1 LNANIVVLPGDGI
14 GPEVTAEAVR
24 VLELVAREGGH
35 AFSFDAH
42 LMGGCSI
49 DAHGVAL
56 TDEVL
61 AACQASSAV
70 LLGAVGGPK
79 WDDPT
84 AKVRP
89 EQGLLGL
96 RKGLGVF
103 ANLRPVRVLEELI
116 DASPLKPDRLRG
128 VDILVIR
135 ELTGGLYFGQPKGR
149 DRRDGHERAVDT
161 LEYQDFEVSR
171 VVELAFRLAK
181 ARRAK
186 LTSVDK
192 ANVLES
198 SRLWRQIATEI
209 GKANPDVALDHM
221 LVDTAA
227 MRLVTSPASLDVV
240 VTENMFGDILT
251 DEASVLAGSM
261 GMLPSASI
269 GADGPGLYE
278 PIHGSAPDI
287 AGKGIANP
295 VGTILSAAMLLRH
308 SLDLPAEAKRI
319 ETAVDLAIRDGC
331 RTRDLGG
338 TLSTREMADAIVLR
352 LDGRSRPLRTARPAR
367 PARKARSA
375 AAQKV
380 KPKARVGAAKKR
392 SAPRRRRAG

>member
-1 LNANIVVLPGDGI
+1 MKATIVVLPGDGI

-24 VLELVAREGGH
+24 VLEVVARRWGH
-35 AFSFDAH
+35 AFSFPER

-49 DAHGVAL
+49 DRHGTAL

-61 AACQASSAV
+61 ADCRASDAV
-70 LLGAVGGPK
+70 LLGAVGGPR
-79 WDDPT
+79 WDDPG
-84 AKVRP
+84 ARVRP

-103 ANLRPVRVLEELI
+103 ANLRPVKVHPALL
-116 DASPLKPDRLRG
+116 DWSPLKPERLRG

-149 DRRDGHERAVDT
+149 DVRDGHERAVDT
-161 LEYQDFEVSR
+161 LEYHDYEVRR
-171 VVELAFRLAK
+171 VVELAFRLARD
-181 ARRAK
+181 RRRK
-186 LTSVDK
+186 VTSVDK

-198 SRLWRQIATEI
+198 SRLWRQIATAV
-209 GKANPDVALDHM
+209 GKSTPEVALDHM
-221 LVDTAA
+221 LVDTAS
-227 MRLVTSPASLDVV
+227 MRLVQAPASFDVL

-261 GMLPSASI
+261 GMLPSASL
-269 GADGPGLYE
+269 GDGGPGLYE

-308 SLDLPAEAKRI
+308 SLRLPAEAAAVEAAVHAAISEGLR
-319 ETAVDLAIRDGC
+319 TA
-331 RTRDLGG
+331 DLGG
-338 TLSTREMADAIVLR
+338 KLGTRQMADEIVR
-352 LDGRSRPLRTARPAR
+352 
-367 PARKARSA
+367 
-375 AAQKV
+375 
-380 KPKARVGAAKKR
+380 RVEAT
-392 SAPRRRRAG
+392 PR

>member
-1 LNANIVVLPGDGI
+1 MNANIVVLPGDGI
-14 GPEVTAEAVR
+14 GPEVTAEAVK
-24 VLELVAREGGH
+24 VLQLIGKKFGH
-35 AFSFDAH
+35 GFSFTER

-49 DAHGVAL
+49 DAHGTAL
-56 TDEVL
+56 TPEVL
-61 AACQASSAV
+61 KDCQASDAV

-79 WDDPT
+79 WDDPN

-103 ANLRPVRVLEELI
+103 ANLRPVRVHPALL
-116 DASPLKPDRLRG
+116 DSSPLKPDRLVG

-149 DRRDGHERAVDT
+149 ETKDGKERGVDT
-161 LEYQDFEVSR
+161 LEYWDFEIER
-171 VVELAFRLAK
+171 VVKLAFRLAK
-181 ARRAK
+181 GRK
-186 LTSVDK
+186 KKVTSVDK

-198 SRLWRQIATEI
+198 SRLWRQIATGI

-227 MRLVTSPASLDVV
+227 MRLVVAPAQLDVV

-269 GADGPGLYE
+269 GETGPGLYE

-308 SLDLPAEAKRI
+308 SLGLEAEAAVI
-319 ETAVDLAIRDGC
+319 EKAVDQAITDGC
-331 RTRDLGG
+331 RTADLGG
-338 TLSTREMADAIVLR
+338 KLGTRAMADEILKR
-352 LDGRSRPLRTARPAR
+352 LG
-367 PARKARSA
+367 
-375 AAQKV
+375 
-380 KPKARVGAAKKR
+380 
-392 SAPRRRRAG
+392 